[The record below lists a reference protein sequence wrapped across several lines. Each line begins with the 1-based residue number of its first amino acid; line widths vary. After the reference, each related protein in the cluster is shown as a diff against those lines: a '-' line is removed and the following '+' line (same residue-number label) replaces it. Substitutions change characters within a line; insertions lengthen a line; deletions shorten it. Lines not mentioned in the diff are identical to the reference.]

1 MAKKYYA
8 WKNANCNGHNPE
20 WIEMN
25 GAEFISFIRKPEN
38 KKRYFIEF
46 FPDDPNED
54 GVLIETTKSK
64 YDEWHKENMRYL
76 RKKETYDDA
85 YTVLS
90 LDCEQSSGF
99 TLYDEIPSEENVEQ
113 IVLGDNQIE
122 RLLQAISFLNEE
134 EIMLINT
141 MYSSSKNL
149 SEREGAEKLKI
160 PKSTINRMKNK
171 IFKKIKKIMGQN

>member
-25 GAEFISFIRKPEN
+25 GTEFISFIRKPEN
-38 KKRYFIEF
+38 KKRCFIEF
-46 FPDDPNED
+46 FPDEPNED

-76 RKKETYDDA
+76 RKKEIYDDA

-90 LDCEQSSGF
+90 LDFEQNNGC
-99 TLYDEIPSEENVEQ
+99 TLYDELPSDDNVEQ
-113 IVLGDNQIE
+113 TVLGDNQIE
-122 RLLQAISFLNEE
+122 RLLEALSLLSKEE
-134 EIMLINT
+134 KKFIAT
-141 MYSSSKNL
+141 MYSSSKTL
-149 SEREGAEKLKI
+149 SEREVAEKLNLS
-160 PKSTINRMKNK
+160 KSSVNRMKNK
-171 IFKKIKKIMGQN
+171 ILKKIEKIMGQN

>member
-1 MAKKYYA
+1 
-8 WKNANCNGHNPE
+8 
-20 WIEMN
+20 
-25 GAEFISFIRKPEN
+25 
-38 KKRYFIEF
+38 
-46 FPDDPNED
+46 
-54 GVLIETTKSK
+54 
-64 YDEWHKENMRYL
+64 MRYL

-90 LDCEQSSGF
+90 LDCEQSSGI
-99 TLYDEIPSEENVEQ
+99 TLYEEIPSEENVEQ

-149 SEREGAEKLKI
+149 SEREVAEKLNI
-160 PKSTINRMKNK
+160 PKSTVNRMKNK
-171 IFKKIKKIMGQN
+171 IFKKIEKIMGQN